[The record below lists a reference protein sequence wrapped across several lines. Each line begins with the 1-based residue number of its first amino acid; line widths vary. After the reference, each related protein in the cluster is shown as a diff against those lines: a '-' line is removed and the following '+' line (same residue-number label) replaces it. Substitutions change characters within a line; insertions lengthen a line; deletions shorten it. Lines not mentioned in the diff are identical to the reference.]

1 MRDQPI
7 VAHDAVRA
15 AAPRRWRPGLIDLYL
30 VRSLAGP
37 FLLALAIALTAMMLD
52 RALSLAQEMAAAGAH
67 LRYFLP
73 LLARLVPGH
82 FGLALPAALM
92 LALMFLVA
100 RLDESVELE

>member
-15 AAPRRWRPGLIDLYL
+15 AAPRLWRPGLIDLYL
-30 VRSLAGP
+30 IRSLAGP
-37 FLLALAIALTAMMLD
+37 FLLALAIALTARLLD

-82 FGLALPAALM
+82 FGLAIPAEMKIAK
-92 LALMFLVA
+92 MFLVE
-100 RLDESVELE
+100 RL